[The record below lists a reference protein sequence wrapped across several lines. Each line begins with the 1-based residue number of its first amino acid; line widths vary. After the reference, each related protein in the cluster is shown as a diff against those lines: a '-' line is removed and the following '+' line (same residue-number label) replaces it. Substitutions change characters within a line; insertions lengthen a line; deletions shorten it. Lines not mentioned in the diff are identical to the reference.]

1 MYLYF
6 VILGILFFIFGLLQF
21 ILFFKLWAMTNNVK
35 KIAQGNDSPH
45 VDWQLRACVL
55 TGDIDCAMKLIIE
68 DFAENVRFHVIQ
80 HGPSDYIGTIKQECR
95 ARFKAIGKQMPEA
108 IEKLQNGANVIQLI
122 P

>member
-1 MYLYF
+1 MDLYF
-6 VILGILFFIFGLLQF
+6 VILGILFFIFGLLQI

-55 TGDIDCAMKLIIE
+55 TGDMDRAKKLIIE
-68 DFAENVRFHVIQ
+68 DFVEKVRLHVIQ
-80 HGPSDYIGTIKQECR
+80 HGPSDYIGTQECR

>member
-1 MYLYF
+1 MDLYF
-6 VILGILFFIFGLLQF
+6 VILGILFFIFGLLQI

-55 TGDIDCAMKLIIE
+55 TGDMDRAKKLIIE
-68 DFAENVRFHVIQ
+68 DFVEK
-80 HGPSDYIGTIKQECR
+80 DYIGTIKQECR

>member
-1 MYLYF
+1 
-6 VILGILFFIFGLLQF
+6 
-21 ILFFKLWAMTNNVK
+21 MTSNVK

-55 TGDIDCAMKLIIE
+55 TGDMDRAKKLIIE
-68 DFAENVRFHVIQ
+68 DFVEKVQLHVIQ